1 MPTQNGAI
9 QNAFPTQANEL
20 SDHHITKR
28 LVRIQTVRLRLV
40 RGLSKTQSQIPPTSY
55 PGSAR
60 DNAMQRGEMEM
71 KRNNEREG
79 KSSWTKPLLS
89 FSPTFIIGR

>member
-1 MPTQNGAI
+1 
-9 QNAFPTQANEL
+9 
-20 SDHHITKR
+20 
-28 LVRIQTVRLRLV
+28 
-40 RGLSKTQSQIPPTSY
+40 
-55 PGSAR
+55 
-60 DNAMQRGEMEM
+60 MQRGEMEM